1 MSTHGHKGVQDLLR
15 GSVANEVRHRTT
27 VPVLMVRGVAA
38 TDRSPREREPRVAR
52 RSPARSRTISRRST
66 TSSAARSRRRRTTS
80 PLRLDI
86 SPASVSGMVRRL
98 ADQGLITHEPYRGVR
113 LTEDGRRAAL
123 RTLRR
128 HRILE
133 CYLTEVLGYP
143 WDRVHDEAEQLE
155 HAASEELIERMA
167 SRSAIR
173 RTIRTARRSRRARA
187 WSRRRRCALSAT
199 RRSGEQVRV
208 RQVMDKDAER
218 LRYLA
223 ELGIRPGALRA
234 HPRPRAVRRADH
246 ALGGRSGGG
255 VTRVIGPALADAGVR
270 RAVRRG
276 LIAGGLTGTRIAHVV
291 HASRALSPEER
302 VTARPNP

>member
-1 MSTHGHKGVQDLLR
+1 VNASAASQPLSGPVEDYLKAIYDLER
-15 GSVANEVRHRTT
+15 GAQ
-27 VPVLMVRGVAA
+27 AA
-38 TDRSPREREPRVAR
+38 TTNEIAERLA
-52 RSPARSRTISRRST
+52 
-66 TSSAARSRRRRTTS
+66 
-80 PLRLDI
+80 I
-86 SPASVSGMVRRL
+86 SPASVSGMMRRL

-167 SRSAIR
+167 SALGDPAHDPHGAPIPSREGEVDEPTL
-173 RTIRTARRSRRARA
+173 RTLADAA
-187 WSRRRRCALSAT
+187 V
-199 RRSGEQVRV
+199 GEQVRV

-223 ELGIRPGALRA
+223 ELGIRPGALVRILERA
-234 HPRPRAVRRADH
+234 PFDGPIT
-246 ALGGRSGGG
+246 LGVGRTGAG
-255 VTRVIGPALADAGVR
+255 VTRVIGPALAEQVF
-270 RAVRRG
+270 VEPF
-276 LIAGGLTGTRIAHVV
+276 GTD
-291 HASRALSPEER
+291 
-302 VTARPNP
+302 